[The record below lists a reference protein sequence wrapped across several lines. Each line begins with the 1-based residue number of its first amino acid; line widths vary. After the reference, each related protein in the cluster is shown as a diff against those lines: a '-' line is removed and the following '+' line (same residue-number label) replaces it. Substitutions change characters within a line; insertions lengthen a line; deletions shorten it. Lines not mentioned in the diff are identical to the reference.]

1 MVPEVAAELEVG
13 AGRSAVALVG
23 LQVVVEAVAAA
34 DDRHQVL
41 FVAVARIVDEV
52 LAMAAREDALLVVVV
67 VALRAVEEEVL
78 VVIESEARVEVEDW
92 DSKQVRRPGIEEGV
106 VLAVH
111 DLVVGVVVEDVLVV
125 EAFEELE

>member
-1 MVPEVAAELEVG
+1 M
-13 AGRSAVALVG
+13 
-23 LQVVVEAVAAA
+23 
-34 DDRHQVL
+34 
-41 FVAVARIVDEV
+41 
-52 LAMAAREDALLVVVV
+52 
-67 VALRAVEEEVL
+67 VEEELL
-78 VVIESEARVEVEDW
+78 VVIESEVEDW